1 MRWLAAIALLALAG
15 CATTRREEA
24 PPPTPAERVSDKT
37 DLVQS
42 RAAAAVSV
50 ARVANQNGQ
59 PKVVEAELSVAAQYL
74 PRPTPSDLEF
84 AQKRAGKADQSAYAQ
99 AREIADKHQ
108 RELTQLR
115 QDAAAQV
122 AAAKAE
128 GQARLDTLKAEH
140 EAGRQRLVTIAL
152 LAIGGGGIAAGI
164 AGLWLGFSKANAS
177 ASILVGGAVVASVR
191 FFDSPWFGWVAVP
204 AMGAFAFEAVRRLR
218 ETR

>member
-1 MRWLAAIALLALAG
+1 MRLLAAIALLALAG
-15 CATTRREEA
+15 CATTKQESH
-24 PPPTPAERVSDKT
+24 PVSPAERVSDKT

-50 ARVANQNGQ
+50 ARVANEKGQ

-84 AQKRAGKADQSAYAQ
+84 AQKRAGKADKSTYAQ
-99 AREIADKHQ
+99 ALEVADKHQ

-128 GQARLDTLKAEH
+128 GRAKIETLKAEY
-140 EAGRQRLVTIAL
+140 EAGRQNLITIAL
-152 LAIGGGGIAAGI
+152 LAIGGSGIAAGI
-164 AGLWLGFSKANAS
+164 AGLWLGFSKANAA
-177 ASILVGGAVVASVR
+177 ASILVGGAVVAAVR

-204 AMGAFAFEAVRRLR
+204 AMGALAFEAFRRLR
-218 ETR
+218 ATR